1 MPSIADQLS
10 QLHLFRNVE
19 RKDLDRLVTICQ
31 SHSYSI
37 RQTIFAQGSTADHA
51 MLLVSGR
58 LEVSIQTNNNVRH
71 IGEIHPGEIFGEQGL
86 FHAQGNRNA
95 TVMAN
100 QQSICLKITPD
111 LMRDT
116 WNSPAIVALERH
128 LIGTMARRI
137 RTTNLAI
144 QKVWKDSIQE
154 EQKRERKK
162 SQRPRA
168 ESANPTPQGDEGSG
182 LLGRLRSIFGGK

>member
-1 MPSIADQLS
+1 MPSIAEQLS
-10 QLHLFRNVE
+10 RMHLFRNID
-19 RKDLDRLVTICQ
+19 RKDLERLVSVCP
-31 SHSYSI
+31 SHSYSM
-37 RQTIFAQGSTADHA
+37 RQTIFAQGSAADHA

-58 LEVSIQTNNNVRH
+58 LEVSIQTDNNVRH

-100 QQSICLKITPD
+100 QNSMCIKITPD

-116 WNSPAIVALERH
+116 WNNPAVVALERH

-154 EQKRERKK
+154 EQKRERHK
-162 SQRPRA
+162 SQQRSESTSEA
-168 ESANPTPQGDEGSG
+168 ETEVNSG
-182 LLGRLRSIFGGK
+182 LLGRLRSMFGPR

>member
-1 MPSIADQLS
+1 MPSIAEQLS

-19 RKDLDRLVTICQ
+19 GKDLDRLVTICP
-31 SHSYSI
+31 SYNYSI
-37 RQTIFAQGSTADHA
+37 RQTIFTQGSPADHA

-58 LEVSIQTNNNVRH
+58 LEVSIQTDNNVRH

-86 FHAQGNRNA
+86 FHNQGNRNA

-100 QQSICLKITPD
+100 QASICIKITPD

-116 WNSPAIVALERH
+116 WNNPAIVAMERH

-144 QKVWKDSIQE
+144 QKVWKDSIKE
-154 EQKRERKK
+154 EEKRERQK
-162 SQRPRA
+162 SSRSRNDTAA
-168 ESANPTPQGDEGSG
+168 EGNAEENSG
-182 LLGRLRSIFGGK
+182 LLGKLRSIFGGK